1 MRSIDVA
8 YCDKCRTHVV
18 RVCWSQGCCAKTA
31 KMIEML
37 FGWAATCGPKEPC
50 IRWGLRLD
58 ATRADKSMMRPF
70 AKLLWTVGIAHEI

>member
-1 MRSIDVA
+1 
-8 YCDKCRTHVV
+8 
-18 RVCWSQGCCAKTA
+18 
-31 KMIEML
+31 MIEML